1 MAKNQ
6 LSDTTPQLGYFLEYR
21 FWESALDLLE
31 YQLSLKPDNKHFN
44 TLSMFYYERLNS
56 SDKRQLRDPEYFEHR
71 IANNLL
77 YGLGKEFAIFSYPI
91 PKSNLGLRKYRFFTY
106 PMRIAYYA
114 IGLYLLRLSQEL
126 VQQYYKS
133 HERIHADYGG
143 SLLFDEKTD
152 KLHLTYNAVW
162 YKPHYRH
169 FRNRARKVIQGD
181 VSNRVVIHIDIQNYF
196 EEISISSL
204 LGFLTDYVKPSIQKE
219 MSFDPI
225 TRGQISSFFEFV
237 CNGRTG
243 IPQTDNDVISSFLGY
258 LYLVF
263 GDLFLDQEVNK
274 DREIILEH
282 AILRYMDDMYITLD
296 FRGDI
301 SPTDR
306 EIYISSL
313 AARISDCLYQRLG
326 LRLNTKTRLFWLHKQ
341 NDIAA
346 LLKNLKKVSPGHEV
360 KDDDN
365 KGDPNDK
372 LDKIFEQLEK
382 LKRSTLDPTFG
393 ERGDL
398 DYEILKEIYDKS
410 VAQLMNRKDN
420 KERIQQIFDGF
431 NFDLI
436 LAQPREIL
444 IILLIDPA
452 ATTAFQNFLLQKKS
466 LTSRDVYLILNFL
479 CQTGFNSPQLV
490 KLLQNSTLMQ
500 QVMSEFECQQ
510 VSKQYPG
517 YFELCECQ
525 ILKLVDLPNVI
536 EQIRL
541 RVQCERKGDYS
552 VALNHLLNEIHVVC
566 HWLDSRGISEK
577 NYDSNHVSKF
587 LATKRVPHETCI
599 KIRNLFDRRNKNP
612 VSHADPIAWPVS
624 QDEYIDY
631 HYHVGVCLGHIL

>member
-1 MAKNQ
+1 
-6 LSDTTPQLGYFLEYR
+6 
-21 FWESALDLLE
+21 
-31 YQLSLKPDNKHFN
+31 
-44 TLSMFYYERLNS
+44 
-56 SDKRQLRDPEYFEHR
+56 
-71 IANNLL
+71 
-77 YGLGKEFAIFSYPI
+77 
-91 PKSNLGLRKYRFFTY
+91 
-106 PMRIAYYA
+106 MRIAYYA

-126 VQQYYKS
+126 VQQYYKR

-152 KLHLTYNAVW
+152 KLRLTYDGVW

-169 FRNRARKVIQGD
+169 FRNRVRKAVQGN
-181 VSNRVVIHIDIQNYF
+181 VGNRVVIHIDIQNYF
-196 EEISISSL
+196 EEISISTL
-204 LGFLTDYVKPSIQKE
+204 LGFLTEYVKPSIQKE

-237 CNGRTG
+237 SNGRTG

-274 DREIILEH
+274 DCTIVFEH
-282 AILRYMDDMYITLD
+282 AIIRYMDDMYITLD
-296 FRGDI
+296 FHSDI
-301 SPTDR
+301 SWTER

-341 NDIAA
+341 NNIAE
-346 LLKNLKKVSPGHEV
+346 LLKNLKKVSPGYEI

-365 KGDPNDK
+365 KSDPNDK
-372 LDKIFEQLEK
+372 LDLIFKQLEK
-382 LKRSTLDPTFG
+382 LKKSTLDPTFD

-398 DYEILKEIYDKS
+398 DDEILKEVYDKS
-410 VAQLMNRKDN
+410 VAQLMKKKDN
-420 KERIQQIFDGF
+420 KERIQQIFDDF

-436 LAQPREIL
+436 IAQPREIL
-444 IILLIDPA
+444 IILLIDSA
-452 ATTAFQNFLLQKKS
+452 ATTAFQDFLLQKKS

-479 CQTGFNSPQLV
+479 CQTGFNSPELV
-490 KLLQNSTLMQ
+490 KLLQSSTSMQ
-500 QVMSEFECQQ
+500 YVMCEFECQQ
-510 VSKQYPG
+510 ISKEYPG
-517 YFELCECQ
+517 YFKLCERQ
-525 ILKLVDLPNVI
+525 ILKLADAPNVI

-552 VALNHLLNEIHVVC
+552 VALNHLLNEIHVIC
-566 HWLDSRGISEK
+566 HRLDGRDINEK
-577 NYDSNHVSKF
+577 NYDANHVSEF
-587 LATKRVPHETCI
+587 LTTQRVPHETCI

-624 QDEYIDY
+624 RDEYIDY
-631 HYHVGVCLGHIL
+631 HHHVGVCLGHIL